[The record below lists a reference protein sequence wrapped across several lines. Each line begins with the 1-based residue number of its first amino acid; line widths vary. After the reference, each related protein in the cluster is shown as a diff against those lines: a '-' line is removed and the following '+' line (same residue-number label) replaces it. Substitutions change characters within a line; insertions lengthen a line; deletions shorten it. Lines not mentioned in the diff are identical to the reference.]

1 MSEALR
7 ETRERRVLGT
17 ELLWAFGVG
26 VLVAATLSIIVF
38 TALTENINP
47 PSNVERVDPKT
58 LHLSGEFAEQ
68 NLGTAVGADG
78 AVTARIIA
86 TQFMFAPHCI
96 ALPLG
101 RPVTLRLATPDVIH
115 GILITGTNVNTMVV
129 PGFVA
134 QVHTQFARSGDLL
147 MPCHEYCGLGH
158 SEMWATVQVL
168 PESAFRPDRDGRV
181 SCAQR

>member
-1 MSEALR
+1 
-7 ETRERRVLGT
+7 
-17 ELLWAFGVG
+17 
-26 VLVAATLSIIVF
+26 
-38 TALTENINP
+38 
-47 PSNVERVDPKT
+47 
-58 LHLSGEFAEQ
+58 
-68 NLGTAVGADG
+68 
-78 AVTARIIA
+78 VTARIIA

-96 ALPLG
+96 ALPQG
-101 RPVTLRLATPDVIH
+101 RPVTLRLASPDVIH

-134 QVHTQFARSGDLL
+134 QVHTQFTRSGDLL

-168 PESAFRPDRDGRV
+168 PEGAFQPDRDGRV